1 MTVIASFVFFK
12 AVLESVSLSLVQV
25 SYGPAELFKSILD
38 FRLFLL
44 KLSHLT
50 LILVFAGFVN
60 KVMD

>member
-25 SYGPAELFKSILD
+25 SYGQAELFKSILD
-38 FRLFLL
+38 FRLFLP